1 MNRSDQVGGKKKIEK
16 VILALVNN
24 DHTTFDYSIM
34 KRISLYEYFMTRK
47 TIEDF
52 IKENEITDVSYGDFY
67 YLLNSSI
74 NLAIK
79 AGERPDS
86 LFTKAMKRI
95 FHGRHQVA
103 NLYGVETL
111 REAYRMIREAKGLSE

>member
-1 MNRSDQVGGKKKIEK
+1 MNRSEQVGGKRKIEK

-34 KRISLYEYFMTRK
+34 KRLSFYEHFMTRRS
-47 TIEDF
+47 IEDF
-52 IKENEITDVSYGDFY
+52 IKENEIKDVDYGDFY
-67 YLLNSSI
+67 YLLNASM
-74 NLAIK
+74 NLAID
-79 AGERPDS
+79 AGEKPDR
-86 LFTKAMKRI
+86 LFTKTMKRI
-95 FHGRHQVA
+95 FYGRHQVA